1 MEKEKIHILCIDDDA
16 LIRYALKVVFDSQN
30 WRSYSVGTVQEG
42 LEIFKTHPVDIVLI
56 DYHLPTINGIEG
68 VRMLRE
74 LSSTVPIIVFTIAED
89 QEVADQFLKAG
100 ASDFAL
106 KPIKVPD
113 IISRIRLHVKL
124 LEIQRKEER
133 NKREYIAKGIQE
145 GTLKHI
151 EGALRKRKEPATVQQ
166 LAKET
171 GLADQTVYRYL
182 QYLSQE
188 EQVEIF
194 WTYGKVGRPKQKY
207 KWKGK
212 TTG

>member
-1 MEKEKIHILCIDDDA
+1 M
-16 LIRYALKVVFDSQN
+16 
-30 WRSYSVGTVQEG
+30 
-42 LEIFKTHPVDIVLI
+42 
-56 DYHLPTINGIEG
+56 
-68 VRMLRE
+68 
-74 LSSTVPIIVFTIAED
+74 
-89 QEVADQFLKAG
+89 
-100 ASDFAL
+100 
-106 KPIKVPD
+106 PD

-212 TTG
+212 NHGLVPRCGLALFSAL